1 MSQAEFVSVPLGTPA
16 VPLVSHTTKGSVS
29 KEHKSIK
36 PLHRIAAVRECQGM
50 SLPSCARRL
59 GITLTEARHQEKPT
73 TDLTLSQLMAWR
85 EALDVPLSEL
95 IGNADDFIEDPIQ
108 NRAKMVKIMKSA
120 RQIDE
125 IAKETR
131 VQRVAKMLVE
141 QLVEVMPELE
151 FVSAWPDVG
160 QSHENRTSGIPVCRG
175 ISEETLSRL
184 GF

>member
-1 MSQAEFVSVPLGTPA
+1 MSQTDFVSVPIGTPA
-16 VPLVSHTTKGSVS
+16 VPLVPRSTKGSVS
-29 KEHKSIK
+29 KERKSIK

-50 SLPSCARRL
+50 SLSSCARRL
-59 GITLTEARHQEKPT
+59 GITQTEARHQEKPT

-85 EALDVPLSEL
+85 EVLDVPLSEL
-95 IGNADDFIEDPIQ
+95 IGNAEDFIEDPIQ

-125 IAKETR
+125 IAKEVR

-141 QLVEVMPELE
+141 QLIEVMPELN

-175 ISEETLSRL
+175 VSEEALNRF
-184 GF
+184 GY